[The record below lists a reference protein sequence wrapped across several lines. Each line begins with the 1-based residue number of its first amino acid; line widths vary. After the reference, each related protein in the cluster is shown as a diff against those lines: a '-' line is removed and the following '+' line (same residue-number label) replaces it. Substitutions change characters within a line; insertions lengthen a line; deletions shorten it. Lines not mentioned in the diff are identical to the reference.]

1 MRTSILN
8 GFLLGLTHAQDG
20 SDEISNF
27 KIESCN
33 AADKERLSI
42 ELLEFKQ
49 GRLSG
54 CCYQQQNLTSDNV
67 NR

>member
-49 GRLSG
+49 GMWDLAVVVTNNKILR
-54 CCYQQQNLTSDNV
+54 QIM
-67 NR
+67 

>member
-1 MRTSILN
+1 MRISILN
-8 GFLLGLTHAQDG
+8 GFLFGISHAQDG

-42 ELLEFKQ
+42 EILEFKQ
-49 GRLSG
+49 GMSHTVCG
-54 CCYQQQNLTSDNV
+54 T
-67 NR
+67 

>member
-49 GRLSG
+49 GMWDLAAVVTNNNILR
-54 CCYQQQNLTSDNV
+54 QII
-67 NR
+67 

>member
-8 GFLLGLTHAQDG
+8 GFLFGISHAQDG

-27 KIESCN
+27 KIDSCN

-49 GRLSG
+49 GMPQTVCG
-54 CCYQQQNLTSDNV
+54 T
-67 NR
+67 